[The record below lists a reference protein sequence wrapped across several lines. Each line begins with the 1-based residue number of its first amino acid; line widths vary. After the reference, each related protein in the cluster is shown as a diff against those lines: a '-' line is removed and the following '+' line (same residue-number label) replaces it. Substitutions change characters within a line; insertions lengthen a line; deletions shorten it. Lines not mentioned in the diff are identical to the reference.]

1 MYFIPIQHDYN
12 NNNEYELLTSL
23 ELNKLS
29 KWNIKHLV
37 NFKVKGF
44 KNVLLKLNLM
54 KSICFDN

>member
-54 KSICFDN
+54 KSINMF

>member
-1 MYFIPIQHDYN
+1 MYFIPIQDDYN

-23 ELNKLS
+23 QLNKLS

-44 KNVLLKLNLM
+44 KNVLFKLNLM
-54 KSICFDN
+54 KSINMF